1 MEYKLTR
8 RRFGKLAIASTTVAG
23 LSYFASKTL
32 AQTPN
37 SQTSSL
43 LIVGVHPGSFTSAD
57 TAATNLRIAAHTG
70 YATSSPSYSQQLI
83 MQRLNLGLTGV
94 QRLSAPRVQGGAT
107 STVEFD
113 EAITGLAYLAD
124 GTLVAAVTPV
134 KTSNRGN
141 TPTRLKFMS
150 SSRPDLTVSG
160 LQQHEK
166 LKSLL
171 GTKDGKLLGLVGKK
185 NGTPPYKLV
194 EVNLRTGSFKVR
206 LNLPQNLR
214 FSNLAQC
221 PNGKIYTTS
230 VEGSGATHLVQLDLK
245 SGKPI
250 TQVQLKL
257 NNIIWNNGLESLV
270 CSRSNQLIGFGALRY
285 QSPKALHIIDPSNG
299 TMTKLADF
307 NVTKIAMRPS

>member
-23 LSYFASKTL
+23 LSYVASKTL

-37 SQTSSL
+37 SQTSSMA
-43 LIVGVHPGSFTSAD
+43 IVGVRPGSPTSAD
-57 TAATNLRIAAHTG
+57 TAATNLRIAADTG
-70 YATSSPSYSQQLI
+70 EATSSPSYSQQLI
-83 MQRLNLGLTGV
+83 MQRLNLGWAEV

-124 GTLVAAVTPV
+124 GTLVMAVTPV
-134 KTSNRGN
+134 RTSNRGN

-150 SSRPDLTVSG
+150 SSRSDLTVSG

-185 NGTPPYKLV
+185 NGTPPYRLV
-194 EVNLRTGSFKVR
+194 EVNLQTGSFKVR
-206 LNLPQNLR
+206 LNLPQNQR

-221 PNGKIYTTS
+221 PDGKIYTTF
-230 VEGSGATHLVQLDLK
+230 VEGTGATHLVQLDLR

-257 NNIIWNNGLESLV
+257 NNKIWNNGLESLV
-270 CSRSNQLIGFGALRY
+270 CSRSNQIIGFGALRY

-299 TMTKLADF
+299 TMTKLTDF
-307 NVTKIAMRPS
+307 DVAKIAMRPS